1 MTSSR
6 SSASSYRAPI
16 ETQKDTWQNIQIS
29 LKDFVYTS
37 FGRIIGTVAPVKA
50 EDIRSVGFT
59 LSDKK
64 PGPFQLEVSE
74 IRAEKAI
81 DTNETSVV
89 DTCRSSP
96 GSRFSRFSEGKGT
109 FDCLCSE

>member
-1 MTSSR
+1 MTTLWAVFQRDNFALLMTKPDLNINGYDTIGLRLKGDGRTYYFNLMTSSR

-64 PGPFQLEVSE
+64 PGPFQLE
-74 IRAEKAI
+74 
-81 DTNETSVV
+81 
-89 DTCRSSP
+89 
-96 GSRFSRFSEGKGT
+96 
-109 FDCLCSE
+109 